1 MASRILIKNG
11 TVVDGNGMP
20 AYKADLR
27 SQGDEIVEVGR
38 NLSGAPG
45 ERVFDASG
53 EYLTPAFIARLR
65 RAAADPVREVWSRC
79 EGPA

>member
-38 NLSGAPG
+38 NL
-45 ERVFDASG
+45 
-53 EYLTPAFIARLR
+53 
-65 RAAADPVREVWSRC
+65 
-79 EGPA
+79 